1 MLEEKIIACA
11 TYVTGIVLIFNPAPE
26 LKYIGGIITVTLM
39 VVGIPVVYEL
49 AKTFVS
55 KRKRFKNAK

>member
-1 MLEEKIIACA
+1 MHNVCNRYCLA
-11 TYVTGIVLIFNPAPE
+11 FNPAPE

-55 KRKRFKNAK
+55 KRKRLKNAK

>member
-1 MLEEKIIACA
+1 M
-11 TYVTGIVLIFNPAPE
+11 TYVTGIALLFNPAPE

-49 AKTFVS
+49 AKAFVS
-55 KRKRFKNAK
+55 KRKRLKNAK